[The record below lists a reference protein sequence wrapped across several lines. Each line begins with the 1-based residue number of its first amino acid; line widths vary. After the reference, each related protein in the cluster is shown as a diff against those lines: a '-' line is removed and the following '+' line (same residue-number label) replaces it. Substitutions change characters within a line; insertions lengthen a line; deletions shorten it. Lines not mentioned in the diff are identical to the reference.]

1 MRANSCS
8 APTEAAST
16 SGEGEATKMRVIWAG
31 SSKITP
37 MDRAETMAL
46 AVKQHFSMA
55 RTREYFPAPQL
66 KPTAGCRESHMP

>member
-1 MRANSCS
+1 
-8 APTEAAST
+8 
-16 SGEGEATKMRVIWAG
+16 MRVIWAG
-31 SSKITP
+31 NSKITP